1 MDNLLCMLTL
11 RSGQAVNPKAFL
23 FDPVAAQQRPQRLV
37 AMPHLRRSDSSS
49 ERRRARSSA
58 HNSIA
63 GVYRS
68 GGALRPSHGPPT
80 TRPLHA
86 STSALYEASSGER
99 GSGADSGGSRR
110 TQGASAAASPLQ
122 PLGRHLRHGGGSGMG
137 PGGVGDDGSVV
148 VSPASTFS
156 SRTADGP
163 MGSQWTAR
171 WVATKCN

>member
-1 MDNLLCMLTL
+1 
-11 RSGQAVNPKAFL
+11 
-23 FDPVAAQQRPQRLV
+23 
-37 AMPHLRRSDSSS
+37 MPHLRRSDSSS

-122 PLGRHLRHGGGSGMG
+122 PLGRHLRHGGGSSMG

-171 WVATKCN
+171 WVATRCNQVDCKVTCG